1 MKRSEP
7 WVTQQ
12 PFVAARETGGR
23 ALASELLPPALA
35 GWGHNH
41 PSFTQGSLCFTLGF
55 MLPPAPQAGFMFPTD
70 HLDDESKGH

>member
-12 PFVAARETGGR
+12 SFVAARETGGR

-35 GWGHNH
+35 GWPTIKHL
-41 PSFTQGSLCFTLGF
+41 TQGSLRFTLGS
-55 MLPPAPQAGFMFPTD
+55 MLPPAPQAG
-70 HLDDESKGH
+70 